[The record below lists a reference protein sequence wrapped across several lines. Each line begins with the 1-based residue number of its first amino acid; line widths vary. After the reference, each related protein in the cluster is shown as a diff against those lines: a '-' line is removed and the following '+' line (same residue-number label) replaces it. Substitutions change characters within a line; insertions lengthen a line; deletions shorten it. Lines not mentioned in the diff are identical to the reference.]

1 VLCNFLGDL
10 CGQELFVS
18 ELEHPTLSPL
28 TPTLPRG
35 RLKPMVVTCPQGMN
49 IPAGPVSK
57 QIPVLS
63 TPFPIPE
70 YLPIHQRLAEN
81 TE

>member
-1 VLCNFLGDL
+1 
-10 CGQELFVS
+10 
-18 ELEHPTLSPL
+18 
-28 TPTLPRG
+28 
-35 RLKPMVVTCPQGMN
+35 MVVTCPQGMN